1 MRAILHIGLPKTG
14 SSSIQAYL
22 KRNEAQLR
30 EASVFLPRCAYPNVS
45 ANLLADIAVE
55 SRAVTPARIK
65 RGINRS
71 KKEIAALHQ
80 KFLVDLEQ
88 ELSQRPLQSTVVF
101 SSEGLIS
108 LVTNRW
114 RMKRLENL
122 VTKHFSDIQVIAYV
136 RPQHQWLRSTFT
148 QELRRGGVPLDLYE
162 HQYRRRIVLK
172 YSKVDQ
178 LWSRSFGRKNV
189 SFRPLVREHLYEENL
204 LADFCHSTGIPYNT
218 DLTDTLTNLSL
229 SPEGQIKAMCINLL
243 CLSGDIVEQERRE
256 IIRYLNTSYPGKG
269 FAPSEKQVLKIQRY
283 FRPYNTLPGCEH
295 FSTPAE
301 QGSDAPILSEEIID
315 CVKRP
320 SFQRE
325 TLAEIRARMG

>member
-22 KRNEAQLR
+22 KRNEAQLQ

-55 SRAVTPARIK
+55 PRATTPARIK

-80 KFLVDLEQ
+80 QFLVDLEQ
-88 ELSQRPLQSTVVF
+88 ELSQCPSHSNVVF

-162 HQYRRRIVLK
+162 HQYRQRIVLK
-172 YSKVDQ
+172 YSKVNQ
-178 LWSRSFGRKNV
+178 LWSRAFGRKNV
-189 SFRPLVREHLYEENL
+189 SFRPLERERLYEQNL
-204 LADFCHSTGIPYNT
+204 LADFCHSTGLPYNT
-218 DLTDTLTNLSL
+218 DLSDTLTNLSL
-229 SPEGQIKAMCINLL
+229 SPEGQVKAMCINLL

-269 FAPSEKQVLKIQRY
+269 FAPSEKQVLKIQHY
-283 FRPYNTLPGCEH
+283 FKSYNTLPGCED
-295 FSTPAE
+295 FSTRVE
-301 QGSDAPILSEEIID
+301 QGSDTPVLTGEIID

-325 TLAEIRARMG
+325 TLAKIKERMG